1 MDEADVLRRAR
12 GALLGVAIGD
22 AMGAPVEGRTA
33 AEIRAQ
39 YGVLTG
45 FISDAA
51 VGTDDTDF
59 TLFNAYL
66 LTTYGAAIT
75 PADVEAEW
83 RDKLL
88 APGRAYR
95 PGGFSDVVSTRNL
108 AAGLHTPESG
118 AFNHQ
123 MWSDGVAMAISPAGI
138 IAAGKP
144 ETAARL
150 AETLGSI
157 SNGRDGL
164 YAAQS
169 VAAAIAVGMVGGT
182 PDAMFAAALDAAPP
196 DSWTGR
202 ALRRAAATV
211 ATLPNDLDGALAELS
226 DALVVP
232 WWPWADLVTEA
243 APLAFGVFLATR
255 GAARRAIP
263 AGVSLGRDAD
273 TIGAIVGS
281 LCGVYG
287 GDDALPAEWIDRA
300 RVSAGKCIGFVAGS
314 EIADVAARLVARIE
328 RWGKPLNH
336 QEEMGI

>member
-1 MDEADVLRRAR
+1 MDEVDLRRRAR

-33 AEIRAQ
+33 AEIHAR
-39 YGVLTG
+39 YGTLTG
-45 FISDAA
+45 FISDTA

-66 LTTYGAAIT
+66 LATHGVTIT
-75 PADVEAEW
+75 LAQVEAEW

-88 APGRAYR
+88 ASGRVYR

-108 AAGLHTPESG
+108 AAGIAAPLSG

-138 IAAGKP
+138 VAAGNP
-144 ETAARL
+144 GLAAQL
-150 AETLGSI
+150 AETLGSV
-157 SNGRDGL
+157 SNGRDGI

-169 VAAAIAVGMVGGT
+169 VAAAIAVGMTGGT
-182 PDAMFAAALDAAPP
+182 PDAMFAAALAAAPD

-202 ALRRAAATV
+202 ALRRAAETV
-211 ATLPNDLDGALAELS
+211 AILPDDFTAALTQLS
-226 DALVVP
+226 DALVVR
-232 WWPWADLVTEA
+232 WWWWADLVTEA
-243 APLAFGVFLATR
+243 VPLAFGVFLAAR
-255 GAARRAIP
+255 GDARRAIP

-287 GDDALPAEWIDRA
+287 GDDALPPEWIA
-300 RVSAGKCIGFVAGS
+300 QTRVSAGKCIGFVAGS
-314 EIADVAARLVARIE
+314 AITDVAARLVARVE
-328 RWGKPLNH
+328 R
-336 QEEMGI
+336 

>member
-1 MDEADVLRRAR
+1 MDDADLLRRAR

-39 YGVLTG
+39 YGALTG
-45 FISDAA
+45 FLGDAA
-51 VGTDDTDF
+51 AGTDDTDF

-66 LTTYGAAIT
+66 LTTYGTTIT
-75 PADVEAEW
+75 GADVEAEW

-88 APGRAYR
+88 APGRVYR
-95 PGGFSDVVSTRNL
+95 PGGFSDVVATRNL
-108 AAGLHTPESG
+108 AAGLHAPASG

-138 IAAGKP
+138 IAAGDP
-144 ETAARL
+144 ALSSRL

-157 SNGRDGL
+157 SNGRDGI

-182 PDAMFAAALDAAPP
+182 PEGMFTAALDAAPE

-202 ALRRAAATV
+202 ALRRTAATV
-211 ATLPNDLDGALAELS
+211 AALPNDRDAALAVLS

-243 APLAFGVFLATR
+243 VPLAFGIFLATR
-255 GAARRAIP
+255 GVARRAIP

-281 LCGVYG
+281 LCGAYG
-287 GDDALPAEWIDRA
+287 GDDALPVEWIDRA
-300 RVSAGKCIGFVAGS
+300 RVSAGKCIGVVAGS

-328 RWGKPLNH
+328 R
-336 QEEMGI
+336 